1 MTDSNKTAGE
11 DLHTLAHEV
20 VEVMKGVCGKE
31 VFSRGYSV
39 AHRRALS
46 TRERRKKQ
54 AALEVCV
61 CVFSLF
67 KVSLLFSF
75 LILPPSFPL
84 SLSLLSLLPSLSPS
98 PFSFSSLSLPSLP
111 PSLPS
116 CQAVVNPEKT
126 IRRRQKKHL
135 LTKASKRRKILI
147 HRPMASSAKRLRTR
161 HS

>member
-39 AHRRALS
+39 THRRALS

-61 CVFSLF
+61 CVCVFF
-67 KVSLLFSF
+67 
-75 LILPPSFPL
+75 I
-84 SLSLLSLLPSLSPS
+84 
-98 PFSFSSLSLPSLP
+98 
-111 PSLPS
+111 
-116 CQAVVNPEKT
+116 
-126 IRRRQKKHL
+126 
-135 LTKASKRRKILI
+135 
-147 HRPMASSAKRLRTR
+147 
-161 HS
+161 